1 MSLSGENN
9 YLDNLSNWDE
19 SIARNQAERW
29 DINLTEEHLEILHT
43 ARRFYNIYGFSPSMR
58 PLTKFVSES
67 LQTEKGRSIY
77 LLTLFPGASAML
89 IADIAGI
96 PKPRNCL

>member
-1 MSLSGENN
+1 MVLSGEKN

-19 SIARNQAERW
+19 SIAKTQAERW
-29 DINLTEEHLEILHT
+29 DIDLTEEHLEILHT

-77 LLTLFPGASAML
+77 LLTLFPGASALL

>member
-1 MSLSGENN
+1 MVLSGESN
-9 YLDNLSNWDE
+9 YLENLGSWDE
-19 SIARNQAERW
+19 SIARVQAERW
-29 DINLTEEHLEILHT
+29 NIDLTEKHLEILLT
-43 ARRFYNIYGFSPSMR
+43 ARHFYNLYGFSPSMR

-77 LLTLFPGASAML
+77 LLTLFPGASAKL

-96 PKPRNCL
+96 PQPRNCL

>member
-1 MSLSGENN
+1 MVLSGENN
-9 YLDNLSNWDE
+9 YLDNLSSWDE
-19 SIARNQAERW
+19 SIARVQAERW
-29 DINLTEEHLEILHT
+29 DIDLTQRHLEILYT
-43 ARRFYNIYGFSPSMR
+43 ARHFYNLYGFSPSMR

-77 LLTLFPGASAML
+77 LLTLFPGASAKL

>member
-1 MSLSGENN
+1 MVGAIENN
-9 YLDNLSNWDE
+9 YLSNLSRWNE
-19 SIARNQAERW
+19 SLALLRAEKW
-29 DINLTEEHLEILHT
+29 GITLTEEHLEILHT
-43 ARRFYNIYGFSPSMR
+43 ARQFYNIYGFSPSMR

-67 LQTEKGRSIY
+67 LQPEKGKSIY
-77 LLTLFPGASAML
+77 LLMLFPGAPAKL

>member
-1 MSLSGENN
+1 MVLSGEKN

-19 SIARNQAERW
+19 SIARIQAERW
-29 DINLTEEHLEILHT
+29 DIDLTEEHLEILHT

-77 LLTLFPGASAML
+77 LLTLFPGASALL